1 MNIQQLEYL
10 IAVDKYKHFGN
21 AAQACFITQPTLSAM
36 IQKFE
41 DEMDVKIFDR
51 TTHPIRTTDVGAQ
64 LIIEAKRVI
73 DAINELKSK
82 ANLLNNVLAGK
93 LNLGIIPTVS
103 GFILPTEIFEFLKNH
118 PKIELN
124 VKEMTT
130 DNIIKALK
138 SGELDAGIISTPYT
152 AANEFYHDFLFNEEL
167 MLYTSDDSE
176 DQKKDSF
183 VIPEKIDV
191 QKVWLLEE
199 GNCLRTQ
206 FENICELR
214 ENTVTPKNL
223 EFVASN
229 INTLIQL
236 VDKLGGMSILPE
248 LAIEQLAEHQ
258 QEKVKRFRKPFPYRE
273 ISVIY
278 FKPTYKQ
285 KILDELILFIADS
298 LKTKLNYN
306 KNPEDF
312 VGIKPQ

>member
-298 LKTKLNYN
+298 LKSKLNYN

>member
-298 LKTKLNYN
+298 LESKLNYN

>member
-51 TTHPIRTTDVGAQ
+51 TTHPIRTTDVGSQ